1 MCQNIKTAAILL
13 YADKSLLKKYWK
25 DKVIAYADKSLLK
38 KYWKD
43 KVIAY
48 QENYEN
54 SKVHR
59 IV

>member
-1 MCQNIKTAAILL
+1 MCQNIKTAVILL
-13 YADKSLLKKYWK
+13 YADKS
-25 DKVIAYADKSLLK
+25 SLK